1 MNEAEVLRLRYRFFA
16 AGSPADWSD
25 RAQDDRRSNT
35 GTELV
40 IGGESAGVEPYETG
54 EGRFEDDEGECR
66 GGDIE
71 RLSAAGGLADL
82 D

>member
-1 MNEAEVLRLRYRFFA
+1 
-16 AGSPADWSD
+16 
-25 RAQDDRRSNT
+25 
-35 GTELV
+35 V

-71 RLSAAGGLADL
+71 RFNAAGGLADL